1 MLQKLSGSGDAI
13 IKAGGSI
20 IRRTLK
26 EGESLRVAPG
36 CLVAFA
42 PTIDYDVQ
50 MVKGFK
56 NAIFGG
62 EGLFLTTLR
71 GPGEVILQS
80 LSFDRLVGQ
89 IAKRIASRESARRGG
104 GNPDSSTGTGM
115 KEGRS
120 IYILRESVFLISWPQ
135 VPEAGPRAEVYLV
148 DKASQVEIMDLL
160 NCTISF
166 KPFPSRLV
174 TFNY

>member
-1 MLQKLSGSGDAI
+1 MAFAKNFGVGFFGGEGFVLQKLSGSGDAI

-26 EGESLRVAPG
+26 EGESLRVTSG

-80 LSFDRLVGQ
+80 LPFDHLVGQ
-89 IAKRIASRESARRGG
+89 IARRIPSGGSVGLGVPIVIPGG
-104 GNPDSSTGTGM
+104 GGAGGGGSPDSPPGTEM

-120 IYILRESVFLISWPQ
+120 ISTYVSFFFL
-135 VPEAGPRAEVYLV
+135 L
-148 DKASQVEIMDLL
+148 D
-160 NCTISF
+160 
-166 KPFPSRLV
+166 
-174 TFNY
+174 